1 MSGSDKAY
9 LFYMVILLVFI
20 AGSFLYSQRD
30 KLSQTLQQAMIW
42 GLIFVGTITAY
53 GFSDVFKEQIF
64 HSTAVQNG
72 TASVTLSRANDGHFY
87 ASLKINDSFVEFVI
101 DTGASAIVLTKDD
114 AQRVGIDTDSLNY
127 LGQAQTA
134 NGTVSTA
141 YTRLGSVALGDI
153 IDYNLSASVNGGE
166 LFGSLLGMDY
176 LNLFSEFRITGN
188 TLTLTR

>member
-1 MSGSDKAY
+1 MSGDDKAY
-9 LFYMVILLVFI
+9 FFYMATLLTFI
-20 AGSFLYSQRD
+20 AGSFLYSQRG
-30 KLSQTLQQAMIW
+30 KFSQTLQQAMIW

-53 GFSDVFKEQIF
+53 GFSDVFQKQIF
-64 HSTAVQNG
+64 PSTAVQNDAG
-72 TASVTLSRANDGHFY
+72 SVTLSRANDGHFY
-87 ASLKINDSFVEFVI
+87 ANLKINDRFVEFVI

-127 LGQAQTA
+127 LGQAETA

-153 IDYNLSASVNGGE
+153 IDYNLPASVNGGE

-176 LNLFSEFRITGN
+176 LNLFSEFRINGD